1 MTTVHIVDSGICNL
15 GSIRKALSR
24 AGADVE
30 IATMGSEVR
39 HAKHVILP
47 GVGSFPAGMQALSDR
62 GFTDVLP
69 EVVHNGAWVLG
80 ICLGMQLLF
89 NEGHEFQRTKGLGFI
104 PGTVRAINAKGQ
116 PVPHIGWNK
125 IIPRR
130 ESVLLPDDTVEPWLY
145 FVHSYVCEPA
155 DDSQVL
161 GESEYGESF
170 CSVVQNGRVYG
181 IQAHPEKSQH
191 AGAAM
196 LKAFV
201 NLGEDS
207 A

>member
-15 GSIRKALSR
+15 GSISKALIR
-24 AGADVE
+24 AGAEVE
-30 IATMGSEVR
+30 IATMGPEVR
-39 HAKHVILP
+39 HASHVVLP
-47 GVGSFPAGMQALSDR
+47 GVGSFPAGMQALRDR
-62 GFTDVLP
+62 GFAEVLP
-69 EVVHNGAWVLG
+69 EVVQNGAWVLG

-89 NEGHEFQRTKGLGFI
+89 NEGHEFQKTKGLGFI
-104 PGTVRAINAKGQ
+104 PGKVRAINAKDQ
-116 PVPHIGWNK
+116 PVPHMGWNK

-130 ESVLLPDDTVEPWLY
+130 ESVLLPDDTAEPWLY

-155 DDSQVL
+155 NDSHVI

-170 CSVVQNGRVYG
+170 CSVVQNGRVFG
-181 IQAHPEKSQH
+181 IQAHPEKSQQ
-191 AGAAM
+191 AGATM